1 MAQQY
6 DKLDDRLRKMI
17 AAQHIFFTATAAEGT
32 RINISPRSTEWF
44 RVVDNNTV
52 LYLDQ
57 TGSGNET
64 AAHLPVDGRM
74 TIMLCSFDAA
84 PMILRLYG
92 RGEVIPYTHEDYEP
106 LKAAHFD
113 GREPAGARQ
122 IVRLHFDLVQ
132 TSCGYG
138 VPHFA
143 YESERDTLTKWAEGN
158 SPEEMRAYR
167 AKKNARSLDG
177 LPTWAAD
184 EAS

>member
-6 DKLDDRLRKMI
+6 DKLDERLHKMI

-44 RVVDNNTV
+44 RAIDDHTA

-64 AAHLPVDGRM
+64 AAHLPADGRM
-74 TIMLCSFDAA
+74 TIMMCSFDAA

-92 RGEVIPYTHEDYEP
+92 KGDVIPYTHADYAT
-106 LKAAHFD
+106 LKTNYFD

-122 IVRLHFDLVQ
+122 IVRLRFDLVQ

-143 YESERDTLTKWAEGN
+143 YESERDTLTKWAQDR
-158 SPEEMRAYR
+158 SPDDMRAYR
-167 AKKNARSLDG
+167 AKKNAKSIDG
-177 LPTWAAD
+177 LPTWAAS
-184 EAS
+184 EAE